1 MITSRIRSR
10 AFYIHCAS
18 IYLLL
23 SSFASITATSG
34 PGDGRRDP
42 GYSKGLHGGLSP
54 FASASKTGGCS
65 DEEALKIC
73 TSLTQAFFDWKS
85 VNSPEKHMAEDL
97 VVFIRRFL
105 PRDIVSII
113 PEDSSAKKCFRQAEL
128 CWIINL
134 RREYFDLWLGKITG
148 ALNFGLDTEDSYKET
163 LIRQGITKSF
173 KEDPF
178 LQALVSAQARHDYFK
193 RIIRELKS

>member
-1 MITSRIRSR
+1 M
-10 AFYIHCAS
+10 
-18 IYLLL
+18 
-23 SSFASITATSG
+23 
-34 PGDGRRDP
+34 
-42 GYSKGLHGGLSP
+42 
-54 FASASKTGGCS
+54 
-65 DEEALKIC
+65 
-73 TSLTQAFFDWKS
+73 
-85 VNSPEKHMAEDL
+85 
-97 VVFIRRFL
+97 
-105 PRDIVSII
+105 
-113 PEDSSAKKCFRQAEL
+113 